1 MAKYEVVDGVGIIP
15 KGVTEIERWA
25 FSDCTSLTSV
35 VIPESVIAIGGN
47 TFRGCAALKAIY
59 VPVEKKDY
67 YIQSL
72 PGELHSLIVG
82 ME

>member
-1 MAKYEVVDGVGIIP
+1 MQAFDG
-15 KGVTEIERWA
+15 
-25 FSDCTSLTSV
+25 CT
-35 VIPESVIAIGGN
+35 
-47 TFRGCAALKAIY
+47 ALKAIY

-82 ME
+82 MGDEVVEQRTL